1 VYDLFAYTHGCCIT
15 LLDHQREVVVG
26 LSSFASS
33 FAYVR
38 LRSGFCPATAIISS
52 FLLSRADRLELSS
65 TALPTMTLHPSHPP
79 PPPSARPLFQQ
90 SQPSSTT
97 THPFLSSSSSS
108 KPSTQNKGSTSSGS
122 QPDTPPLIIS
132 PRSSSSAAA
141 PPPSTGALPQSY
153 TTQLSDLLLSA
164 VVPGIP
170 KGTAAGKGAGG
181 KASGGGVKAGDV
193 VGGVRV
199 LSSKK
204 EELNLSSMT
213 NNFR

>member
-79 PPPSARPLFQQ
+79 PPPSALPAISTFLDHHPSLPLLLLLIQTINPKQGLDFVRL
-90 SQPSSTT
+90 STRHPSAD
-97 THPFLSSSSSS
+97 HL
-108 KPSTQNKGSTSSGS
+108 PS
-122 QPDTPPLIIS
+122 LVIL
-132 PRSSSSAAA
+132 RSSSSTLDRRA
-141 PPPSTGALPQSY
+141 PSELYDPTFRPSP
-153 TTQLSDLLLSA
+153 
-164 VVPGIP
+164 
-170 KGTAAGKGAGG
+170 
-181 KASGGGVKAGDV
+181 
-193 VGGVRV
+193 
-199 LSSKK
+199 LSSRPRYP
-204 EELNLSSMT
+204 ERDSC
-213 NNFR
+213 R